1 MTPASSKIQLFRTN
15 MEGIFLFKKSI
26 FVLSCEAKQPFSDL
40 RILMANIDLFLRV
53 VNQIVQRSVDTGMLI
68 KTGKHIPPADRRGT
82 VVVRHVEI
90 LFTFYAQDTQKIP
103 GIGECVLHKMSDS
116 IL

>member
-40 RILMANIDLFLRV
+40 RILMENIDLFLRG

-68 KTGKHIPPADRRGT
+68 KPGKPIPPADRRGT
-82 VVVRHVEI
+82 GVERNVECPV
-90 LFTFYAQDTQKIP
+90 TDSAHDTPNIP
-103 GIGECVLHKMSDS
+103 DTG
-116 IL
+116 